1 MILFLKGIQWETIN
15 NSFAE
20 RYVEFLG
27 HHLEES
33 EEYYEDNIPALSNLG
48 DQIKTLCLQLG
59 INYSTINDVH
69 ELTVD
74 HRSDDRRYAELND
87 LIHYYEREQNNYPPR
102 WGYRNGNSAMELE
115 DSDYDYF
122 TVDRTYGYLYVM
134 YPHVARHF
142 AEAVIANDPKGTIE
156 PQTLARPNF
165 FCWLGK
171 DSIVSDKFA
180 LMAQAFIDRHKLSYD
195 LSDKKLALG
204 YIPFAK
210 LKDESIDLRKRL
222 RDDTTRI

>member
-1 MILFLKGIQWETIN
+1 MILKFHGIEWETIN
-15 NSFAE
+15 NSFSE
-20 RYVEFLG
+20 RYVEFLNEK
-27 HHLEES
+27 LSES
-33 EEYYEDNIPALSNLG
+33 EEYYEDNVFLLSTLE

-59 INYSTINDVH
+59 IGYSTINDVH

-74 HRSDDRRYAELND
+74 HRADDSRYAQLND

-102 WGYRNGNSAMELE
+102 WGYRNGNSAMVLE
-115 DSDYDYF
+115 DADYDFF
-122 TVDRTYGYLYVM
+122 TLDRKYGYLYVM

-142 AEAVIANDPKGTIE
+142 AEAVVANDPTGTIQ

-171 DSIVSDKFA
+171 DSIVTDKFT
-180 LMAQAFIDRHKLSYD
+180 LMAQDFIDRHKLSYD

-210 LKDESIDLRKRL
+210 LKDESIDLKKRL
-222 RDDTTRI
+222 KKL